1 MGTITH
7 YKHCFEG
14 DSGTMIM
21 EFAPR
26 KSKMTFAI
34 YFWRKGRLAANRSR
48 I

>member
-14 DSGTMIM
+14 DGGTMIM
-21 EFAPR
+21 EFR
-26 KSKMTFAI
+26 GKMTFAI
-34 YFWRKGRLAANRSR
+34 YFWRKGQLAANRSR